1 MEPSKLS
8 VRLID
13 KSYVAQAVPIL
24 AQLNKTVPHELIA
37 SRFEAMFGYDQ
48 YICFGLFDDDQFV
61 GLCGAW
67 TTTRVYCGKQ
77 LELDNLVIDQNV
89 RSKGYGK
96 FLFDHIDKWCIER
109 GYETIELNTYVQN
122 APSHKFY
129 FNLNYKIL
137 GFHFQ
142 KILGIK

>member
-1 MEPSKLS
+1 MEASNLS

-13 KSYVAQAVPIL
+13 KTYVEQAVPIL
-24 AQLNKTVPHELIA
+24 AQLNKTISHELIA
-37 SRFEAMFGYDQ
+37 ARFEAMFGYDQ

-96 FLFDHIDKWCIER
+96 FLFEHIDKWCLER

-122 APSHKFY
+122 AASHKFY
-129 FNLNYKIL
+129 FNLDYKIL

-142 KILGIK
+142 KILG

>member
-24 AQLNKTVPHELIA
+24 AQLNKTVPHELIT

-109 GYETIELNTYVQN
+109 GYETIELNTYVQT

-129 FNLNYKIL
+129 LNLDYKIL

-142 KILGIK
+142 KILVIK